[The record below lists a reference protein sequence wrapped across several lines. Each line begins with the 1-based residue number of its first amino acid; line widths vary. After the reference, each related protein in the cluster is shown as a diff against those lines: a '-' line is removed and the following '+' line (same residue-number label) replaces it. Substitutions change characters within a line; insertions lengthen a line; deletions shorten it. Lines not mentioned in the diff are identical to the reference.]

1 MKLMSETDVD
11 DIDGVY
17 IYIYIYMYICIY
29 EVGVADIGDDVM

>member
-11 DIDGVY
+11 AIDGV
-17 IYIYIYMYICIY
+17 YIYMYICIY

>member
-17 IYIYIYMYICIY
+17 IIYIYMYICIY